1 MEYWNDLLTGIFKKI
16 TRKIINNIFKY
27 LQQDNMKLLYTTKKT
42 SVKIILTCSDLDIN
56 FMIYLLTYILEIQ
69 LYFI

>member
-27 LQQDNMKLLYTTKKT
+27 LQQVNMKLLYTTKKT

-56 FMIYLLTYILEIQ
+56 FMIYLLSYILEIQ

>member
-27 LQQDNMKLLYTTKKT
+27 LQQNNMKLLYTTKKT

-56 FMIYLLTYILEIQ
+56 FMIYLLSYILEIQ

>member
-56 FMIYLLTYILEIQ
+56 FMIYLLSYILEIQ

>member
-1 MEYWNDLLTGIFKKI
+1 
-16 TRKIINNIFKY
+16 
-27 LQQDNMKLLYTTKKT
+27 MKLLYTTKKT

-56 FMIYLLTYILEIQ
+56 FMIYLLSYILEIQ

>member
-42 SVKIILTCSDLDIN
+42 SVKIILTCSIKRITLKN
-56 FMIYLLTYILEIQ
+56 VLWKHSKYKT
-69 LYFI
+69 

>member
-27 LQQDNMKLLYTTKKT
+27 LQQYNMKLLYTTKKT

-56 FMIYLLTYILEIQ
+56 FMIYLLSYILEIQ